1 MRTLLRAIVDCRDT
15 EGFQQAPREYSY
27 NMPSRRD
34 MFSYLLENGVFKRKR
49 PIVQK
54 KKSKSLLLLKSPQA
68 SM

>member
-1 MRTLLRAIVDCRDT
+1 MRTLLRAIVDCRDA

-34 MFSYLLENGVFKRKR
+34 MFSYLLENRVFQRER

-54 KKSKSLLLLKSPQA
+54 EYLKV
-68 SM
+68 